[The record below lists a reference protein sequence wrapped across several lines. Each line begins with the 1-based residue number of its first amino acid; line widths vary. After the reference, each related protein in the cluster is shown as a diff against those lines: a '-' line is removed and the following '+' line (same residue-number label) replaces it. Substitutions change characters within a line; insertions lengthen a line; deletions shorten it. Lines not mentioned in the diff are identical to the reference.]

1 MKKHIP
7 TEITVESMIESLKS
21 GPSTR
26 FSKTDFQCLVYAI
39 LSDPDFKAKRYL
51 TRSDTPDKESS
62 YDFNRAIYKFMHR
75 LLKHA
80 GMMDS
85 RERAAVIETFEYGP
99 RDVEWIVDAV
109 DEATYIY
116 TECGKNMH
124 LFRNK
129 MMNLSIR
136 KMTRKDGKESYKKA
150 VMNRSMKERKKN

>member
-7 TEITVESMIESLKS
+7 TEITVQTMIEELKTDS
-21 GPSTR
+21 STR

-39 LSDPDFKAKRYL
+39 LSDPNFKAKRYL
-51 TRSDTPDKESS
+51 IRSDTPNKECSV
-62 YDFNRAIYKFMHR
+62 DFNRAMYKFMDR

-80 GMMDS
+80 GMLDS
-85 RERAAVIETFEYGP
+85 KERAAVIDTFEYGP

-109 DEATYIY
+109 DEAMYIY
-116 TECGKNMH
+116 TECDKNMH

-129 MMNLSIR
+129 MLNLSIR

-150 VMNRSMKERKKN
+150 VMNRSLEARKQN

>member
-7 TEITVESMIESLKS
+7 TEITVQTMIEELKTDS
-21 GPSTR
+21 STR

-39 LSDPDFKAKRYL
+39 LSDPNFKAKRYL
-51 TRSDTPDKESS
+51 IRSDTPNKECS
-62 YDFNRAIYKFMHR
+62 YDFNRAMYKFMDR

-80 GMMDS
+80 GMLDS
-85 RERAAVIETFEYGP
+85 KERAAVIDTFEYGP

-109 DEATYIY
+109 DEAMYIY
-116 TECGKNMH
+116 TECDKNMH

-129 MMNLSIR
+129 MLNLSIR

-150 VMNRSMKERKKN
+150 VMNRSLEARKQN